1 MAGNTEIWDM
11 NITLVAATRMEI
23 LPTLQYLSERIY
35 LRKHQ
40 HVETLFTGVGVMNA
54 TYQLTRAFAKRP
66 PGIAIQAGI
75 AGSFHPIY
83 APGMVVSVKE
93 DLMGDQGV
101 QESGTWKDLFDM
113 GFMADDE
120 APWLNRKLRNPHT
133 DLLRKTSLECVG
145 GITVNQISTNPL
157 MISTIKEKY
166 MPVVE
171 SMEGAAFH
179 YVCLMDKIP
188 FLQLRGISN
197 YVGERDKTKWKIE
210 STVDALNQQLI
221 RLINHITEPYT

>member
-1 MAGNTEIWDM
+1 M

-23 LPTLQYLSERIY
+23 APTLHYLSERIY

-40 HVETLFTGVGVMNA
+40 HIDTLITGVGVVNA
-54 TYQLTRAFAKRP
+54 TYQLTRAFTKRP
-66 PGIAIQAGI
+66 PNIAIQAGI

-83 APGMVVSVKE
+83 APGMVVTVKE

-101 QESGTWKDLFDM
+101 LESGHWKDLFDM
-113 GFMADDE
+113 GFMAGNE
-120 APWLNRKLRNPHT
+120 APWLNRKLPNPHA
-133 DLLRKTSLECVG
+133 DLLRRTSLESVR
-145 GITVNQISTNPL
+145 GITVNQVSTNCD
-157 MISTIKEKY
+157 MITQLKDKY

-179 YVCLMDKIP
+179 YVCLLEKIP

-197 YVGERDKTKWKIE
+197 QVGERDKSKWKIE

>member
-1 MAGNTEIWDM
+1 M

-23 LPTLQYLSERIY
+23 APTLHYLSERIY

-40 HVETLFTGVGVMNA
+40 HIDTLITGVGVVNA
-54 TYQLTRAFAKRP
+54 TYQLTRAFTKRP
-66 PGIAIQAGI
+66 PNIAIQAGI

-83 APGMVVSVKE
+83 APGMVVTVKE

-101 QESGTWKDLFDM
+101 LESGNWKDLFDM
-113 GFMADDE
+113 GFMTGNE
-120 APWLNRKLRNPHT
+120 APWLNRKLPNPHA
-133 DLLRKTSLECVG
+133 DLLRRTSLESVR
-145 GITVNQISTNPL
+145 GITVNQVSTNCE
-157 MISTIKEKY
+157 MITQLKDKY

-179 YVCLMDKIP
+179 YVCLMEKIP

-197 YVGERDKTKWKIE
+197 QVGERDKGKWKIE

>member
-1 MAGNTEIWDM
+1 M

-23 LPTLQYLSERIY
+23 APTLHYLSERIY

-40 HVETLFTGVGVMNA
+40 HIDTLITGVGVVNA
-54 TYQLTRAFAKRP
+54 TYQLTRAFTKRP
-66 PGIAIQAGI
+66 PNIAIQAGI

-83 APGMVVSVKE
+83 APGMVVTVKE

-101 QESGTWKDLFDM
+101 LESGNWKDLFDM
-113 GFMADDE
+113 GFMTGNE
-120 APWLNRKLRNPHT
+120 APWLNRKLPNPHA
-133 DLLRKTSLECVG
+133 DLLRRTSLESVR
-145 GITVNQISTNPL
+145 GITVNQVSTNCD
-157 MISTIKEKY
+157 MITQLKDKY

-179 YVCLMDKIP
+179 YVCLMEKIP

-197 YVGERDKTKWKIE
+197 QVGERDKGKWKIE

>member
-1 MAGNTEIWDM
+1 M

-23 LPTLQYLSERIY
+23 APTLHYLSERIY

-40 HVETLFTGVGVMNA
+40 HIDTLITGVGVVNA
-54 TYQLTRAFAKRP
+54 TYQLTRAFTKRP
-66 PGIAIQAGI
+66 PNIAIQAGI

-83 APGMVVSVKE
+83 APGMVVTVKE

-101 QESGTWKDLFDM
+101 LESGNWKDLFDM
-113 GFMADDE
+113 GFMTGNE
-120 APWLNRKLRNPHT
+120 APWLNRKLPNPHA
-133 DLLRKTSLECVG
+133 DLLRRTSLESVR
-145 GITVNQISTNPL
+145 GITVNQVSTNCD
-157 MISTIKEKY
+157 MITQLRDKY

-179 YVCLMDKIP
+179 YVCLMEKIP

-197 YVGERDKTKWKIE
+197 QVGERDKGKWKIE